1 MNPIRYT
8 LLLRG
13 LKWVFSLLSIFFFFK
28 TIKDFNWHEE
38 FFSKVEEVFD
48 KQSFGIITVLVMVV
62 LNWNFEAQKFRVLL
76 RDNSLSSIKVFFT
89 VLGGMAISNF
99 TPARSGE
106 YIGRSLLLGRV
117 HPVKVVMATVTG
129 NLAQVTMTYFLGLI
143 SFIFVQMCFDFNV
156 GWMSNTQS
164 LLMISICALLF
175 VFLIFS
181 KRIIRYTLKKLP
193 PKVRVFFRFIRHYN
207 YPLFT
212 EVLLLSFLRY
222 LVFSVQLFLL
232 FQFFSNFSLSWS
244 AFGLIPIGFLL
255 QSIVPVPAVSDIGIR
270 VAVFTSLFHG
280 LLSEAEIILSVTSLW
295 LINLIIPGI
304 TGSLYLIGSNFN
316 KA

>member
-1 MNPIRYT
+1 
-8 LLLRG
+8 
-13 LKWVFSLLSIFFFFK
+13 
-28 TIKDFNWHEE
+28 
-38 FFSKVEEVFD
+38 
-48 KQSFGIITVLVMVV
+48 MVV